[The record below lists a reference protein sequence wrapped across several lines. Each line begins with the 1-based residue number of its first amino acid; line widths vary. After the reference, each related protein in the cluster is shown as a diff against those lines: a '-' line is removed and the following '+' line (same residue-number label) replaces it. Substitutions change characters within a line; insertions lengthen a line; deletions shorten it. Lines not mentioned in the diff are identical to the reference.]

1 MKRNYTLPLAITTT
15 LFFLAILAV
24 ITLVGIAG
32 SIVFS
37 KKAQSEDG
45 NTLYALIDYNTR
57 QATFQ
62 KQPVRQWRGPDPSIV
77 AMVDREA
84 DRTGL
89 PRTVM
94 HDHVR
99 RESGYVAH
107 ARNPKSTAKGLLQVL
122 HGSHEAIVGRR
133 MSRAEHFRLMADP
146 AYALR
151 VGAAHMKAC
160 QQLVGN
166 DARRLYACHYH
177 GHGKFGGRIQ
187 MAAVHFQPDSSG
199 WLAQGSV
206 ALPWAGQGGG

>member
-1 MKRNYTLPLAITTT
+1 MKHLLLPMVTAALLVTAP
-15 LFFLAILAV
+15 AV
-24 ITLVGIAG
+24 SDG
-32 SIVFS
+32 
-37 KKAQSEDG
+37 G

-99 RESGYVAH
+99 RESGYIAN

-187 MAAVHFQPDSSG
+187 MAAAHFQPDSSG

>member
-1 MKRNYTLPLAITTT
+1 MRRFAIVSLALLIT
-15 LFFLAILAV
+15 FPAV
-24 ITLVGIAG
+24 SDGG
-32 SIVFS
+32 SS
-37 KKAQSEDG
+37 M
-45 NTLYALIDYNTR
+45 YALIAADAN
-57 QATFQ
+57 QVTFQ
-62 KQPVRQWRGPDPSIV
+62 KQRVRQWRGIDPNIV
-77 AMVDREA
+77 AMVDHTA
-84 DRTGL
+84 DRAGL
-89 PRTVM
+89 PRAVM

-99 RESGYVAH
+99 RESGYRPN

-166 DARRLYACHYH
+166 DPRRLYACHYN

-187 MAAVHFQPDSSG
+187 MAAAHFQPDNSG
-199 WLAQGSV
+199 WLSRGSV
-206 ALPWAGQGGG
+206 ALPWTTGGGA